1 MHGRTTC
8 YHHGGVTTTL
18 GAANR
23 HYKTGKYS
31 KVLPVRLAARYE
43 EARLNPDLLSLR
55 DDLGACESR
64 LAELFQRLDTGESGQ
79 VWRDLRQALR
89 AFESASTHGNTTE
102 MRVQLDALRR
112 LITQGTG
119 DYAAWQ
125 DVRGMWE
132 ARCRLT
138 ETEHR
143 TLLVQQQ
150 MITVTQLGAYLG
162 VITHA
167 IQERVTAHADTET
180 AKLIL
185 GELSQ
190 DLARFSVLENGAGP
204 QPTAIH

>member
-1 MHGRTTC
+1 MGSP
-8 YHHGGVTTTL
+8 
-18 GAANR
+18 N
-23 HYKTGKYS
+23 YKTGKYS

-43 EARLNPDLLSLR
+43 EARVNPGLLSLR

-89 AFESASTHGNTTE
+89 AFELASTRGDTAE
-102 MRVQLDALRR
+102 MRAQLDVLRT

-125 DVRGMWE
+125 DVRDMWI
-132 ARCRLT
+132 ARCKMT
-138 ETEHR
+138 ETEQR

-162 VITHA
+162 IITHA
-167 IQERVTAHADTET
+167 IQQRVTAHADTAT
-180 AKLIL
+180 ARRIL
-185 GELSQ
+185 GEISQ
-190 DLARFSVLENGAGP
+190 DLARFSVLEDGRGS
-204 QPTAIH
+204 QPSTFH